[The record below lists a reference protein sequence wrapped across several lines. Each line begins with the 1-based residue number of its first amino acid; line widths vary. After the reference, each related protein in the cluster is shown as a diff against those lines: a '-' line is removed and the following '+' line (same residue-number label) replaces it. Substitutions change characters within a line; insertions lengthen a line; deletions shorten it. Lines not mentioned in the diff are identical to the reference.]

1 MNAFLDPVR
10 FLFELLLFMLG
21 ILALLNFALAIA
33 KLWLTPLK
41 VRRAA

>member
-33 KLWLTPLK
+33 KIWLTTST
-41 VRRAA
+41 VRRVA

>member
-33 KLWLTPLK
+33 HILLTPLR